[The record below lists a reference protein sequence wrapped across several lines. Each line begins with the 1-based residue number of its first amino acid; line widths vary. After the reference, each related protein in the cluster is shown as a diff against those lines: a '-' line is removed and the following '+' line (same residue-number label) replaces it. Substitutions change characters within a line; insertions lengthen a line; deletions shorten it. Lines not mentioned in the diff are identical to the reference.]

1 MESDQRSSST
11 TTWTAMKNK
20 LFEDALAIYDKD
32 TPERWHIIAKIV
44 GDTSAEEVKRQYEI
58 LVDDIKNIESDR
70 VPLPDY
76 QKNESSSHGNNII
89 INGDQTEQ
97 RLKHLRL

>member
-11 TTWTAMKNK
+11 SWTAMQNK
-20 LFEDALAIYDKD
+20 LFEDALAIHDKD
-32 TPERWHIIAKIV
+32 SPDRWQIIAKIV
-44 GDTSAEEVKRQYEI
+44 GGTSPEEVKKRYEI

-76 QKNESSSHGNNII
+76 KANESTSEGLNIVS
-89 INGDQTEQ
+89 NEDQTEQ
-97 RLKHLRL
+97 R

>member
-1 MESDQRSSST
+1 MLWQYTIRIHLSGGILLRRLLVEQ
-11 TTWTAMKNK
+11 A
-20 LFEDALAIYDKD
+20 
-32 TPERWHIIAKIV
+32 
-44 GDTSAEEVKRQYEI
+44 AEEVKRQYEI

-76 QKNESSSHGNNII
+76 QTNESSSHGNNIVT
-89 INGDQTEQ
+89 NGDQTEQ